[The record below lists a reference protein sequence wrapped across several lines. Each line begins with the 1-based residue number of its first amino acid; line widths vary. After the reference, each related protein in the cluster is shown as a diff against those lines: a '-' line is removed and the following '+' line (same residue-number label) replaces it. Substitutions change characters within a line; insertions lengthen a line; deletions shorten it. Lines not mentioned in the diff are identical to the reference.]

1 MKTMKIWRIAFVM
14 LAAFSLASC
23 SSDDDDNFDASR
35 LEGKWRKAIR
45 SGVMDGETVIYTFY
59 PENWYSGRIEEQV
72 SSWPNEGWKTQDL
85 NYRVG
90 ETGHMNIFTG
100 RTYNGESKIYLEVDI
115 HRLTGSEMV
124 WYQTDSSEEVA
135 RFTKEK

>member
-1 MKTMKIWRIAFVM
+1 MFVM

-23 SSDDDDNFDASR
+23 NSDDEKFDASK
-35 LEGKWRKAIR
+35 LEGKWRKALR
-45 SGVMDGETVIYTFY
+45 SDLMDGETVIYTFY
-59 PENWYSGRIEEQV
+59 PENWYSGRIEQQV
-72 SSWPNEGWKTQDL
+72 SLWPDEGWTTTDL

-100 RTYNGESKIYLEVDI
+100 RTYDGKSEVYLEVDI
-115 HRLTGSEMV
+115 RKLTGSEMV
-124 WYQTDSSEEVA
+124 WFRTNSNEELA

>member
-1 MKTMKIWRIAFVM
+1 MKTKKIWRIAFMM
-14 LAAFSLASC
+14 LATFSLASC
-23 SSDDDDNFDASR
+23 SSDDDYKFDASK

-45 SGVMDGETVIYTFY
+45 SDLMDGETVIYTFY
-59 PENWYSGRIEEQV
+59 PENWYSGRIEQLV
-72 SSWPNEGWKTQDL
+72 SAWADEGWTTIDL

-115 HRLTGSEMV
+115 HKLTGSEMI
-124 WYQTDSSEEVA
+124 WYQTNSSEEIA

>member
-1 MKTMKIWRIAFVM
+1 MKKMKTWRLTFAM

-23 SSDDDDNFDASR
+23 SSDDDYKFDASK

-45 SGVMDGETVIYTFY
+45 SGLMDGETVIYTFY
-59 PENWYSGRIEEQV
+59 PENWYSGRIEQLV
-72 SSWPNEGWKTQDL
+72 SAWADEGWTTIDL

-115 HRLTGSEMV
+115 HKLTGSEMI
-124 WYQTDSSEEVA
+124 WYQTNSSEEIA